1 MSNINPRWYLL
12 AFMMAYMMVG
22 TMEYNDCINYGVC
35 P

>member
-1 MSNINPRWYLL
+1 MNINPRYLIL
-12 AFMMAYMMVG
+12 ALFVCYMLVG

>member
-1 MSNINPRWYLL
+1 MIIQTRYLIL
-12 AFMMAYMMVG
+12 ALVVCYMLVG